1 MLDLHITKNED
12 VAIIRCKGRIVR
24 SAAAFALRDA
34 VTEQRDA
41 RVVLLDL
48 SEVES
53 LEGGG
58 LGMLVFLQRWTR
70 DNGIRFRLFGPSNPV
85 RKSLERAGSTSQFD
99 ITALPEMF
107 TPHTSEALHG

>member
-1 MLDLHITKNED
+1 MLEVHITKSGD
-12 VAIIRCKGRIVR
+12 VVVVLCKGRIVR

-34 VTEQRDA
+34 VTQQGDA

-53 LEGGG
+53 IEGGG

-70 DNGIRFRLFGPSNPV
+70 DNGIELILFGPSNPV
-85 RKSLERAGSTSQFD
+85 RKSLERTSSTSGFEITPAQDAGS
-99 ITALPEMF
+99 
-107 TPHTSEALHG
+107 LHAS

>member
-1 MLDLHITKNED
+1 MLEVHITKSSD
-12 VAIIRCKGRIVR
+12 AVVIQCKGRIVR

-34 VTEQRDA
+34 VTQQSDA

-53 LEGGG
+53 IEGGG

-70 DNGIRFRLFGPSNPV
+70 DNGIELILFGPSNPV
-85 RKSLERAGSTSQFD
+85 RKNLERTSSTSGFE
-99 ITALPEMF
+99 ITPARD
-107 TPHTSEALHG
+107 SGSLHAS

>member
-1 MLDLHITKNED
+1 LLEVYITKSGD
-12 VAIIRCKGRIVR
+12 AVVIQCKGRIVR

-34 VTEQRDA
+34 VTQQRDA

-48 SEVES
+48 SEVDS

-70 DNGIRFRLFGPSNPV
+70 DNGIELILSGPSNPV
-85 RKSLERAGSTSQFD
+85 RKSLERASSSGFEINPAGDVFS
-99 ITALPEMF
+99 
-107 TPHTSEALHG
+107 LHAS

>member
-1 MLDLHITKNED
+1 MLEVHITKSVD
-12 VAIIRCKGRIVR
+12 VVVIQCKGRIVR

-34 VTEQRDA
+34 VTQQRDA

-70 DNGIRFRLFGPSNPV
+70 DNGIELILFGPSNPV
-85 RKSLERAGSTSQFD
+85 RKSLERANPTSGFE
-99 ITALPEMF
+99 ITPVMDEL
-107 TPHTSEALHG
+107 SLHVS

>member
-1 MLDLHITKNED
+1 MLEVHITKSDD
-12 VAIIRCKGRIVR
+12 VVVILCKGRIVR

-34 VTEQRDA
+34 VTQQRDA

-70 DNGIRFRLFGPSNPV
+70 DNGIELILFGPNNPV
-85 RKSLERAGSTSQFD
+85 RKTLERASSTSGFE
-99 ITALPEMF
+99 ITPAK
-107 TPHTSEALHG
+107 EALSLHAN